1 LSEENNFEGSAPN
14 TMSITRRFTPFAQWI
29 QRMREGTPEDPQEAA
44 RKEQEIDALI
54 EEASEWVVRRRLETP
69 ALLFLETHKPLT
81 SLASHSVIFATP
93 LLAPLFGLGR
103 MEQLQTLMESSAN
116 IDRLMDRIEEK
127 AEAR

>member
-1 LSEENNFEGSAPN
+1 MSEEGSLESN
-14 TMSITRRFTPFAQWI
+14 DTRSTLHALRSTPFLRWM
-29 QRMREGTPEDPQEAA
+29 QRLRNGVPEDPQEAA
-44 RKEQEIDALI
+44 RKEQEINALI